1 VVDTSIS
8 VTDLTAGRN
17 EDELWGSGV
26 MVLTKN
32 DNKDHRLHFFQLDET
47 SSFEG
52 EENWMEAKTED
63 SVLGETTAI
72 EIQASTKGKY
82 MTEHNSV
89 YSVSNLKVEGNVF
102 HVHATM
108 GDSAKMVSEF
118 DSTLDTRPSPCSCCS
133 CCSCC
138 NCCDCCCSCNCCS
151 CCCSCCSSKKMFVQ
165 GSWFGSAS
173 YEAIPEQFTDEIKE
187 DIRDGAE
194 VEFPEVTRIPSTNK
208 RAWRTS
214 AKHYVKIMY
223 WDFLTDSISLC
234 EVLLQKDEPFS
245 KINKVC
251 VVWLSDCARAAS
263 N

>member
-1 VVDTSIS
+1 
-8 VTDLTAGRN
+8 
-17 EDELWGSGV
+17 
-26 MVLTKN
+26 
-32 DNKDHRLHFFQLDET
+32 
-47 SSFEG
+47 
-52 EENWMEAKTED
+52 
-63 SVLGETTAI
+63 
-72 EIQASTKGKY
+72 
-82 MTEHNSV
+82 
-89 YSVSNLKVEGNVF
+89 
-102 HVHATM
+102 
-108 GDSAKMVSEF
+108 
-118 DSTLDTRPSPCSCCS
+118 
-133 CCSCC
+133 
-138 NCCDCCCSCNCCS
+138 
-151 CCCSCCSSKKMFVQ
+151 MFVQ

-251 VVWLSDCARAAS
+251 VVWLSGCAPAAS